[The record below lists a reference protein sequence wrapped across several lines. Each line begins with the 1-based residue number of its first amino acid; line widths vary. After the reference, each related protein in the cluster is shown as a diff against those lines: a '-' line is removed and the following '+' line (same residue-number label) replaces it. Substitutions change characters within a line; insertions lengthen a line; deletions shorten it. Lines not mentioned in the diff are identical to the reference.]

1 MGTTGLIYVAIVA
14 AWAAYLVPMWLRRHD
29 EMSRLRSMERYSSA
43 MRVLSRQADGERPK
57 YVVRRGDESP
67 RVIAPAPKRSA
78 AQLRARRVAAM
89 RRRRV
94 LSVLT
99 LSLASVGALA
109 AFAMLPV
116 WTPAIPGALIV
127 LFLVLARMQV
137 RKQAAQRVHTAGRSR
152 KATRLDVAY
161 AYGPAAPAASPA
173 ASATS
178 TASAASAAEAPEDEP
193 TVEVTASAPAE
204 DPAAEGL
211 WDPVPV
217 TLPTYV
223 FKEKAPRT
231 VRTIALPG
239 TEFATPVPDRE
250 PLLDERVPDPAAEA
264 SEPSAAEPLRPAEPA
279 PTQVEELDEHIQI
292 ARAVGD

>member
-29 EMSRLRSMERYSSA
+29 ETSRLRSMERYSSA

-57 YVVRRGDESP
+57 YVVRRGDEPP
-67 RVIAPAPKRSA
+67 RVIAPTPKRSA

-109 AFAMLPV
+109 GFAMLPP
-116 WTPAIPGALIV
+116 WTPAIPGGLIV
-127 LFLVLARMQV
+127 AFLVLARVQV
-137 RKQAAQRVHTAGRSR
+137 RRQAGARAPQVARSR

-161 AYGPAAPAASPA
+161 AYGPPPAASVPSDA
-173 ASATS
+173 AD
-178 TASAASAAEAPEDEP
+178 ASEP
-193 TVEVTASAPAE
+193 TVEVAAE
-204 DPAAEGL
+204 PEPPAEGL

-223 FKEKAPRT
+223 YKEKAPPT
-231 VRTIALPG
+231 VRTITLPG
-239 TEFATPVPDRE
+239 AEFATPAAPVSHE
-250 PLLDERVPDPAAEA
+250 PLLDERVPEQ
-264 SEPSAAEPLRPAEPA
+264 PAEDVSAESAKPAQPA
-279 PTQVEELDEHIQI
+279 PPPLEELDEPTRI